1 MRNSSSSTTSANDV
15 MMEIEAN
22 KPQGNGIVVGGL
34 SPLSETLW
42 KEKRNTEFIG
52 DVSARLA
59 WKDLTVMVTLNNGET
74 QNVLEGLT
82 GYAEPGTFTALMGP
96 SGSGKS
102 TLLDA
107 LSGRLASNAFL
118 SGRVLL
124 NGRKANLSFGTAA
137 YVTQDDTLIGTLT
150 VRETI
155 SYSARLRLPDRMPWL
170 EKRTLIESTI
180 IEMGLQDCADT
191 VIGNWH
197 LRGIS
202 GGEKRRVS
210 IALEILMRPRLLF
223 LDEPTSGLD
232 SASAFFV
239 TQTLRGLSRDG
250 RTVIASIHQPSSEV
264 FELFDRLYLLSG
276 GKTVYF
282 GQASEAYEARFTLPS
297 STSLFFL
304 RGHLI
309 KLEQYGEDQCD
320 SCARMG
326 PNKLRNR
333 LFFAQAGF
341 PCPALRNP
349 SDHFLRCINSDFDK
363 VKATL
368 KGSMKLRF
376 ESNEDPL
383 DKTTTAEA
391 IRILVDYYR
400 RSQYSYS
407 ANERVEEMS
416 KVKGTVLDSGGSQ
429 ASFFMQAY
437 TLTKRSFVNMSR
449 DFGYYWLR
457 LVIYLVVTICIGTIY
472 LNVGTGYSSILAR
485 GACASFVFG
494 FVTFMSIGGFPSFV
508 EDMKVFQRERMNGH
522 YGVFAFVV
530 SNTLSAMP
538 FLILITFLSGTV
550 CYFMV
555 RLHPGFTHYL
565 FFVIC
570 LYASVTVVES
580 LMMVIASV
588 VPNFLMGIIIGAGIQ
603 GIFMLVSGYF
613 RLPNDIPKPFWRYP
627 MSYLSFHF
635 WALQG
640 QYQNDL
646 MGLEFDNSSPDLPKI
661 PGEFILE
668 QIFQIDLN
676 RSKWIDVSVIF
687 VMIIT
692 YRIIF
697 FIMIKINE
705 DVTPWIRGYIA
716 RRKMQQKN
724 GNQKQTIAPYGLT
737 QSPSLRAYVGN
748 NGPNSNR

>member
-1 MRNSSSSTTSANDV
+1 MRNCEATHVA
-15 MMEIEAN
+15 MEIEAS
-22 KPQGNGIVVGGL
+22 KVTENGTTLPGL
-34 SPLSETLW
+34 SPLSETIW
-42 KEKRNTEFIG
+42 REKTDTEMIG
-52 DVSARLA
+52 DVSARLT
-59 WKDLTVMVTLNNGET
+59 WKDLTVMVTLSNGET

-107 LSGRLASNAFL
+107 LSSRLAANAFL
-118 SGRVLL
+118 SGTILL
-124 NGRKANLSFGTAA
+124 NGRKAKLSFGTAA
-137 YVTQDDTLIGTLT
+137 YVTQDDNLIGTLT

-155 SYSARLRLPDRMPWL
+155 SYSARLRLPDKMAWSD
-170 EKRTLIESTI
+170 KRALVESTI
-180 IEMGLQDCADT
+180 VAMGLQDCADT

-239 TQTLRGLSRDG
+239 TQTLRALARDG

-264 FELFDRLYLLSG
+264 FELFDQLYLLSG

-282 GQASEAYEARFTLPS
+282 GQASEAYE
-297 STSLFFL
+297 
-304 RGHLI
+304 
-309 KLEQYGEDQCD
+309 
-320 SCARMG
+320 
-326 PNKLRNR
+326 
-333 LFFAQAGF
+333 FFAQAGF

-349 SDHFLRCINSDFDK
+349 SDHFLRCVNSDFDK
-363 VKATL
+363 VKSTL

-376 ESNEDPL
+376 EGSDDPL
-383 DKTTTAEA
+383 DKITTAEA
-391 IRILVDYYR
+391 IRTLLDYYR
-400 RSQYSYS
+400 TSQQSY
-407 ANERVEEMS
+407 AARQKVDEIS
-416 KVKGTVLDSGGSQ
+416 KVKGTVLDAGGSQ
-429 ASFFMQAY
+429 ASFFMQSY
-437 TLTKRSFVNMSR
+437 VLTKRSFINMSR

-457 LVIYLVVTICIGTIY
+457 LVIYIVVTLCIGTIY
-472 LNVGTGYSSILAR
+472 LNVGTGYNSILAR
-485 GACASFVFG
+485 GSCASFVFG

-508 EDMKVFQRERMNGH
+508 EDMKVFQRERLNGH
-522 YGVFAFVV
+522 YGVLGFVI
-530 SNTLSAMP
+530 SNTISATP
-538 FLILITFLSGTV
+538 FLILITFLSGTI

-555 RLHPGFTHYL
+555 RLHPGFWHYL
-565 FFVIC
+565 FFVLC

-580 LMMVIASV
+580 LMMAIASI

-613 RLPNDIPKPFWRYP
+613 RLPHDIPKPVWRYP
-627 MSYLSFHF
+627 MSYISFHY

-646 MGLEFDNSSPDLPKI
+646 RGLIFDNQTPDLPKI
-661 PGEFILE
+661 PGEYILE
-668 QIFQIDLN
+668 YVFQIDVK
-676 RSKWIDVSVIF
+676 RSKWIDLSVILS
-687 VMIIT
+687 MIVI

-705 DVTPWIRGYIA
+705 DVTPWVRGYLA
-716 RRKMQQKN
+716 RRRMQQKSGAQN
-724 GNQKQTIAPYGLT
+724 TTIAPDVLT
-737 QSPSLRAYVGN
+737 QSPSLRAYISTQTK
-748 NGPNSNR
+748 NGTSKS

>member
-1 MRNSSSSTTSANDV
+1 MTMKSSSAADDV
-15 MMEIEAN
+15 MMEIESN
-22 KPQGNGIVVGGL
+22 KPQGNGLVVGGL
-34 SPLSETLW
+34 SPLSESLW
-42 KEKRNTEFIG
+42 KEKTNTEFVG

-59 WKDLTVMVTLNNGET
+59 WKDLTVVVTLSNGDT
-74 QNVLEGLT
+74 QNVLEKLS
-82 GYAEPGTFTALMGP
+82 GYAEPGSFTALMGP

-107 LSGRLASNAFL
+107 LSGRLAANAFL
-118 SGRVLL
+118 SGTILL
-124 NGRKANLSFGTAA
+124 NGRKAKLSFGTAA
-137 YVTQDDTLIGTLT
+137 YVTQDDNLIGTLT

-155 SYSARLRLPDRMPWL
+155 SYSARLRLPDRMAWSD
-170 EKRTLIESTI
+170 KRALVESTI

-202 GGEKRRVS
+202 GGERRRVS
-210 IALEILMRPRLLF
+210 IALEILTRPRLLF

-282 GQASEAYEARFTLPS
+282 GQASEAYE
-297 STSLFFL
+297 
-304 RGHLI
+304 
-309 KLEQYGEDQCD
+309 
-320 SCARMG
+320 
-326 PNKLRNR
+326 
-333 LFFAQAGF
+333 FFAQAGF

-368 KGSMKLRF
+368 KGSMKMRF
-376 ESNEDPL
+376 ETNDDPL
-383 DKTTTAEA
+383 DKVTTAEA
-391 IRILVDYYR
+391 IRTLVDSYR
-400 RSQYSYS
+400 TSQYCYS
-407 ANERVEEMS
+407 AKEKIEEIS
-416 KVKGTVLDSGGSQ
+416 KIKGTVLDSGGSQ
-429 ASFFMQAY
+429 ASFFMQAF
-437 TLTKRSFVNMSR
+437 TLTTRSFVNMSR

-457 LVIYLVVTICIGTIY
+457 LVIYIVVTICIGNH
-472 LNVGTGYSSILAR
+472 LLECRNKLQLHPGNVLIQCTAVEVAR

-508 EDMKVFQRERMNGH
+508 EDMKVFQRERLNGH
-522 YGVFAFVV
+522 YGVSAFVI

-538 FLILITFLSGTV
+538 FLILITFISGTV

-555 RLHPGFTHYL
+555 RLHPGFSHYL
-565 FFVIC
+565 FFVLC

-580 LMMVIASV
+580 LMMAIASV

-613 RLPNDIPKPFWRYP
+613 RLPNDIPKPVWRYP
-627 MSYLSFHF
+627 MSYISFHF

-646 MGLEFDNSSPDLPKI
+646 KGLIFDNQSPDLPKI
-661 PGEFILE
+661 PGEYILE
-668 QIFQIDLN
+668 NVFQIDVH
-676 RSKWIDVSVIF
+676 RSKWVDLSVLF
-687 VMIIT
+687 SMIVI

-697 FIMIKINE
+697 FIMIKVNE
-705 DVTPWIRGYIA
+705 DVTPWVRGYVA
-716 RRKMQQKN
+716 RREIQRKSA
-724 GNQKQTIAPYGLT
+724 NQNTTITPFALT
-737 QSPSLRAYVGN
+737 QSPSLRTYVQ
-748 NGPNSNR
+748 NRASGSGRR